1 LPYYKIMSSLSNLLS
16 QIALQIGALEAQNTQ
31 LASEKT
37 QLEAQ
42 LDNVSSNVITEAVSE
57 IDSQLALIEQYA
69 GVSAELS
76 SVKTSWVVLKGVL

>member
-1 LPYYKIMSSLSNLLS
+1 MSSLSSLLS

>member
-1 LPYYKIMSSLSNLLS
+1 MSSLSNLLS

>member
-16 QIALQIGALEAQNTQ
+16 QIALQIGALEAQNSQ

>member
-1 LPYYKIMSSLSNLLS
+1 MSSLSSVLS
-16 QIALQIGALEAQNTQ
+16 QIALQIGALEAQNSQ
-31 LASEKT
+31 LESEKT

>member
-1 LPYYKIMSSLSNLLS
+1 MSSLSSLLS
-16 QIALQIGALEAQNTQ
+16 QIALQIGALEAQNSQ